1 VCESLSSLWMLENNN
16 NNNNAAAEQRRR
28 SVPSNRTL
36 RRRLRRT
43 EFGSFVVTLICFCA
57 LMYLKEFILAA
68 VVSGVAL
75 LSLAVRLAAMS
86 HRNRNGRSRRRRIR
100 LQLTNPRHLYLSL
113 LDRDF
118 NENDYDIL
126 SALDNDVQQNR
137 GLTEEQINR
146 MPVYTVQDDPAK
158 KPTQKCSICLEQ
170 FESGNRIRT
179 IECLHSYHADC
190 IDRWLA
196 TKATCPVCNYQI
208 NM

>member
-1 VCESLSSLWMLENNN
+1 
-16 NNNNAAAEQRRR
+16 
-28 SVPSNRTL
+28 
-36 RRRLRRT
+36 
-43 EFGSFVVTLICFCA
+43 
-57 LMYLKEFILAA
+57 MYLKEFVLAA

-75 LSLAVRLAAMS
+75 LSLAVRLGAMS
-86 HRNRNGRSRRRRIR
+86 RRSRSNRSRRNRIR

-137 GLTEEQINR
+137 GLNDEQINR
-146 MPVYTVQDDPAK
+146 MPVYTVPDDPAK
-158 KPTQKCSICLEQ
+158 KQDQKCSICLEN
-170 FESGNRIRT
+170 FETGDRIRT

-190 IDRWLA
+190 IDRWLS

-208 NM
+208 TM